1 MSTNETTYETLYG
14 ALTDIAGRSFHESAD
29 VFRND
34 DGSWAVRDAPSMA
47 DDSVMWTYENGLEAG
62 TGAYDYSRLHESYES
77 YDSAGHIRYNLSQA
91 VSALENEGKSVH
103 FTYVVVDG
111 YPSTPE
117 DIEDD
122 ENGIYDA
129 VVGWALIAYVI

>member
-1 MSTNETTYETLYG
+1 MSFNETTHATLDA
-14 ALTDIAGRSFHESAD
+14 ALTDIAGRSFYESAD

-62 TGAYDYSRLHESYES
+62 TGAMDYSRLHESYES
-77 YDSAGHIRYNLSQA
+77 YETAGHIRYNLQAA
-91 VSALENEGKSVH
+91 VSELEAGKAVH

-111 YPSTPE
+111 YPSTAE
-117 DIEDD
+117 DIADD
-122 ENGIYDA
+122 EAGIYDA
-129 VVGWALIAYVI
+129 TVGWALIAYYA